1 MSTYLYIYILYNK
14 VNKMGV
20 TFGVNSHEQIFHLL
34 LYRNIDI
41 LYYILILNAGTNE
54 SIFFS
59 FFFFFLFLL
68 KIVVYVQRS
77 TVVDFTGKLRFL
89 LIVSLVL
96 RVNWGV
102 SEHR

>member
-1 MSTYLYIYILYNK
+1 
-14 VNKMGV
+14 MGV

-34 LYRNIDI
+34 LYHNIDI
-41 LYYILILNAGTNE
+41 LYYILILNAGTNK
-54 SIFFS
+54 SIFFL
-59 FFFFFLFLL
+59 FFSFLL

-77 TVVDFTGKLRFL
+77 AVVDFTGKLRFL
-89 LIVSLVL
+89 LIIGLVL